1 MVYHILNGESLAQSF
16 GDAHIGGEIIVDR
29 EGLMDGDP
37 GARTDDK
44 DLEAFWHARAAYME
58 MPYEEYHRRVAAEF
72 EKMLAAPG
80 DSEFNLW
87 FEYDLFCQVNMWF
100 VISLLADMPVRK
112 KVYAVYT
119 SWLHREDKH
128 FWNGYG
134 MATSGQLRQAFE
146 ERILLSGSD
155 IEFGH
160 DLWAAYRRGDLLEL
174 HRISMYRSEAFP
186 YLQEVV
192 EAHMDRFP
200 GVYEPGRPERVLGE
214 IMKEG
219 PTDFGTVFRKFWERE
234 SIYGFGDTQLRP
246 LYEKVRQRLQI

>member
-1 MVYHILNGESLAQSF
+1 MVYHILNGDSLARSF
-16 GDAHIGGEIIVDR
+16 ADAHIGGEIIVDR
-29 EGLMDGDP
+29 EGLVDGDP
-37 GARTDDK
+37 GSATEGK
-44 DLEAFWHARAAYME
+44 DLDAFWHTRAAHMGIS
-58 MPYEEYHRRVAAEF
+58 YEEYRGRVAVEF

-100 VISLLADMPVRK
+100 VLSLLADMPVRK

-119 SWLHREDKH
+119 SWLDREDKH
-128 FWNGYG
+128 FWNGFG
-134 MATSGQLRQAFE
+134 MATREQLQQAFE
-146 ERILLSGSD
+146 DRMLLSGSD

-160 DLWAAYRRGDLLEL
+160 DLWAAYKRGDLLEL
-174 HRISMYRSEAFP
+174 HRLSRYQSAAFP

-200 GVYEPGRPERVLGE
+200 RVNETGRPERVLGE
-214 IMKEG
+214 IMKDG

-234 SIYGFGDTQLRP
+234 SIYGFGDSQLKP
-246 LYEKVRQRLQI
+246 LYEKVLRRLQA